1 VPLAGRPHLVNRNG
15 PNRLPLSRCAR
26 RRFTPH
32 RAAKRAGLWVG
43 VPPGFVWVTVMDLYE
58 DVRHFHQREA
68 ARLRRLIENATTPAL
83 KARLLQE
90 AKQHEWLAKPPGHRR
105 EDQGAHSEEELAE
118 P

>member
-1 VPLAGRPHLVNRNG
+1 MHV
-15 PNRLPLSRCAR
+15 
-26 RRFTPH
+26 FD
-32 RAAKRAGLWVG
+32 
-43 VPPGFVWVTVMDLYE
+43 DL
-58 DVRHFHQREA
+58 RHFHEREA
-68 ARLRRLIENATTPAL
+68 ARLRRLLENATTPAL